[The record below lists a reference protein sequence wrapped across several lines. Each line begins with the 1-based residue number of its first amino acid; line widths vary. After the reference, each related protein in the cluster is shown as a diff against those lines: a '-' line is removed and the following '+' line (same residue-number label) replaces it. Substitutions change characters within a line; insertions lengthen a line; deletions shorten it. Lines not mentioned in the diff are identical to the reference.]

1 MLNKWLTI
9 LLQEH
14 RKRKVRR
21 QLRWQAFLTR
31 KGIGMRTTILEI
43 KEQDAPLSD
52 YVQCILQA
60 RLRINGKTV
69 SRWVHTMLTREKM
82 LHKGD
87 VVHIRY
93 HPSHLYTVLIID

>member
-9 LLQEH
+9 LLQEY
-14 RKRKVRR
+14 RKRKARQ
-21 QLRWQAFLTR
+21 QLRWQAILSE
-31 KGIGMRTTILEI
+31 KGIGMRTTILEV
-43 KEQDAPLSD
+43 KEQGAPFAD
-52 YVQCILQA
+52 YVQCSVQA

-82 LHKGD
+82 LRKGD

-93 HPSHLYTVLIID
+93 HPSHLYSVLIID